1 VTGNQPPYALASARF
16 RFRALALQAG
26 RTPLGGNREVIMAC
40 FVACRTGAGL
50 CSDAALVPAVLKS
63 RALAARAWLASM
75 SVPGQIRLAT
85 GAIIDASGSAN
96 GVAVAQC
103 LAQLL
108 MLAAPQ
114 LDEAAFA
121 EMRELVD
128 ELAHDS
134 SEFQVEIITAR

>member
-1 VTGNQPPYALASARF
+1 
-16 RFRALALQAG
+16 
-26 RTPLGGNREVIMAC
+26 
-40 FVACRTGAGL
+40 
-50 CSDAALVPAVLKS
+50 
-63 RALAARAWLASM
+63 M

-85 GAIIDASGSAN
+85 GAIIDASGSAH

-114 LDEAAFA
+114 LEEPAFA

-134 SEFQVEIITAR
+134 SEFQVEMITAR